1 MESEQLSQQL
11 AWAKN
16 PQKVRLLFNY
26 MKQHGDEHYEEEVT
40 QMEHALQAA
49 YLARS
54 AGKDA
59 ELISAALLHDIG
71 HLLADDPAERNHPT
85 EKNDLHEE
93 RAAAC
98 LQGIFPARVLE
109 PIRLHVIAKRYL
121 CTVEPEYYAALS
133 EASRKSFHLQG
144 GPMSAE
150 EQAAFENNTYFE
162 EAVLLRRWD
171 DEAKLVGKEI
181 PPIEAYAGEVE
192 KVML

>member
-1 MESEQLSQQL
+1 MESERLSQQL
-11 AWAKN
+11 AQAKN
-16 PQKVRLLFNY
+16 QEKVRLLIDY
-26 MKQHGDEHYEEEVT
+26 LQKYGDEHYEEEVT

-59 ELISAALLHDIG
+59 ELITAALFHDIG
-71 HLLADDPAERNHPT
+71 HLLADDPAERNYPT
-85 EKNDLHEE
+85 EQNDRHEE
-93 RAAAC
+93 LAAAY

-121 CTVEPEYYAALS
+121 CTLEPEYYAALS

-150 EQAAFENNTYFE
+150 EQAAFENNPHFE

-171 DEAKLVGKEI
+171 DEAKLVGKAI
-181 PPIEAYAGEVE
+181 PAIEAYAGEVE
-192 KVML
+192 KAML